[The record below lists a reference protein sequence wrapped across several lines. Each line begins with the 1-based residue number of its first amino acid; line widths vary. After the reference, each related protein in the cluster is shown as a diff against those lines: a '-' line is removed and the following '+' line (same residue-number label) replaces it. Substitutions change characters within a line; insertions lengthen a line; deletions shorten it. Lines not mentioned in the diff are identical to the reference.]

1 MKCFNREIS
10 LLRRKEKASM
20 EKQCNFFKCYCW
32 IKKITNTQGTRD
44 TLQWETTTLLY
55 LFQAEENLSQL
66 SLHTKGWLQRPPV
79 DPVLFTPWGRPVA
92 DKHKKESLSQR
103 LICEVGGPRMQ
114 RTSSNDYYYIFFI
127 VTRIKHWRCRSCSG
141 RKKKKWVEYLDLQDW
156 KTLRRVAK
164 SFKLPLLAARAL
176 CCSSAS
182 FCFSGLPV
190 GGSKATGAQIRRQW
204 LDIVWHFHWLVVN
217 YKWFKNML

>member
-141 RKKKKWVEYLDLQDW
+141 RKKKNMSGVPWFAGLKNTE
-156 KTLRRVAK
+156 K
-164 SFKLPLLAARAL
+164 SGK
-176 CCSSAS
+176 
-182 FCFSGLPV
+182 V
-190 GGSKATGAQIRRQW
+190 I
-204 LDIVWHFHWLVVN
+204 
-217 YKWFKNML
+217 